1 MERRKLL
8 ISSKVNFFLQFLSD
22 SSIRMETS
30 NNEKKDKKGQELTE
44 MIIILLMVK
53 QKQYNTMARPQE
65 QSHEH
70 YRILSVQKEEKRE
83 YAKSR

>member
-1 MERRKLL
+1 
-8 ISSKVNFFLQFLSD
+8 
-22 SSIRMETS
+22 
-30 NNEKKDKKGQELTE
+30 
-44 MIIILLMVK
+44 MIIILMMVK

-83 YAKSR
+83 YAKSRWTCVMRKNTEDYNIWEIVVKLEKIIS

>member
-70 YRILSVQKEEKRE
+70 YRILSVQKEEK
-83 YAKSR
+83 

>member
-70 YRILSVQKEEKRE
+70 YRILSVQKQEKRE

>member
-44 MIIILLMVK
+44 MIIILLMVE

>member
-1 MERRKLL
+1 
-8 ISSKVNFFLQFLSD
+8 
-22 SSIRMETS
+22 METS
-30 NNEKKDKKGQELTE
+30 NNEKKDKKGQKLTE

-70 YRILSVQKEEKRE
+70 YRIVSVQKRKNENMQKVDEHV
-83 YAKSR
+83 

>member
-65 QSHEH
+65 QSHKH